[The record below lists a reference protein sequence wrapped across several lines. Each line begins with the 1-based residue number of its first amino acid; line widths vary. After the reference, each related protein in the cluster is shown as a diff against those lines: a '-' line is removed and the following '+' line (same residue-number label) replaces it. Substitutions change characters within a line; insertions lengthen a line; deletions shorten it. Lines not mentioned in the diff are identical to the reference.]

1 LTAKFLGW
9 GLNPLPK
16 NNPPKGGGL
25 NPLCFGDCLLC
36 FTIAI
41 TANCVDNLKSKN
53 LQSCKIGGL
62 LSEYFGLR

>member
-25 NPLCFGDCLLC
+25 NPLCFGKNQICQVRRYEIVDWMQWISPA
-36 FTIAI
+36 THP
-41 TANCVDNLKSKN
+41 TA
-53 LQSCKIGGL
+53 
-62 LSEYFGLR
+62 